1 MTVDLN
7 ETDDEEPVPVK
18 AKKGKSKAVVEE
30 VEDED
35 EDEDVEGLEESEDEF
50 AVDRE
55 QAILSEDDD
64 EEDDDEDEED
74 EDEDDDDEGSEA
86 ELPSDL
92 SDDEPDT
99 LEGLDSFV
107 DELDAADQKKRA
119 DKGVKAEVAKTKRR
133 VLPVSGAGQS
143 SKFTSPTQMSKANE

>member
-7 ETDDEEPVPVK
+7 ETDDEEPIPAK

-30 VEDED
+30 VEDEE

-55 QAILSEDDD
+55 QAGLSEDEDENEDD
-64 EEDDDEDEED
+64 EEDDGDE
-74 EDEDDDDEGSEA
+74 DEGSEA

-143 SKFTSPTQMSKANE
+143 SEFTSPTQMRVS